1 MTDHAADRLTELD
14 ALRGVAALL
23 VLACHAGQIVPHELA
38 FLPGRVQHVLFHLTP
53 LRVVEFGRPAVLF
66 FFVLSGY
73 VLTRALMLRGSP
85 GVLAYA
91 VQRSLRLALP
101 VIGAVLA
108 SALLG
113 LLLAGRAPPV
123 EWGMSPIFAWPEPLS
138 AGRVAAEALL
148 LPPDGELATNEAL
161 WSLVHEWR
169 LSLLLPLVLL
179 FRGRLAAF
187 AAAVAA
193 ATWLGLV
200 AGAAMDRAILGA
212 HLTGS
217 VAATLYFTA
226 AIGTGAA
233 MALLLGPGVP
243 FLVRGT
249 RAGFAALV
257 LIAFST
263 ASDLAAY
270 AGSALLILL
279 ARQPGRFQA
288 VLRRAPLQWLG
299 RRSFSLYLVH
309 LPVLMAAIHLLWD
322 RLPKPGI
329 AAVGVAASLLA
340 AALFHPLVE
349 APARRLARR
358 AEAAISSRR
367 EAGSARA
374 GAR

>member
-14 ALRGVAALL
+14 ALRGIAALL
-23 VLACHAGQIVPHELA
+23 VLACHVGQIVPHDLA
-38 FLPGRVQHVLFHLTP
+38 FLPGRVQHILFHLTP

-73 VLTRALMLRGSP
+73 VLARALMLGGSP
-85 GVLAYA
+85 GALAYA
-91 VQRSLRLALP
+91 VQRTLRLGLP
-101 VIGAVLA
+101 VVATVLG

-113 LLLAGRAPPV
+113 LLLAGRAPPQA
-123 EWGMSPIFAWPEPLS
+123 WGMSPIFAWPEPLG
-138 AGRVAAEALL
+138 AGRVAMEALL

-169 LSLLLPLVLL
+169 LSLLLPAVLL
-179 FRGRLAAF
+179 FRGRVAAF
-187 AAAVAA
+187 AAVVAA

-212 HLTGS
+212 HLAGS

-243 FLVRGT
+243 ALT
-249 RAGFAALV
+249 RSTKAGFAALI

-263 ASDLAAY
+263 ASDVATY

-279 ARQPGRFQA
+279 ARQPGRFQVA
-288 VLRRAPLQWLG
+288 LRRAPLQWLG

-309 LPVLMAAIHLLWD
+309 LPVLIATIHLLWD

-329 AAVGVAASLLA
+329 AAVGVAASLA
-340 AALFHPLVE
+340 AAAVFHPLVE

-358 AEAAISSRR
+358 AEAALSSRR
-367 EAGSARA
+367 GAASARA